1 MQLLSSNRERVVQ
14 DIANPGPTNIDGK
27 ALTQTQLTR
36 VDAKDKAAVDSMI
49 TEVCNR
55 LQGKGGTEK
64 PSPVWA
70 AAARYLS
77 KRVQGSP
84 EQMPGRKPDMSPGA
98 ASALCS
104 VLAQTEAAQLLLAN
118 RDRVVQD
125 IVNPGPKNIDQKTL
139 TQLELQRVD
148 SKDKGTVD
156 AMVREVCNRLQGKP
170 GTEKPSLV
178 WAAAAR
184 YLAGRVQGSSE
195 QMPGRAP
202 DMSPAAASAL
212 RAVLEDIAAPLE
224 AAQLLLAN
232 RERVVK
238 DITNPGPKSIH

>member
-14 DIANPGPTNIDGK
+14 DIINPGPKNIDGK
-27 ALTQTQLTR
+27 ALTQTDLDR
-36 VDAKDKAAVDSMI
+36 VDSKDKASVEAMVN
-49 TEVCNR
+49 EVCNR
-55 LQGKGGTEK
+55 LQGKTGTEK

-84 EQMPGRKPDMSPGA
+84 EQKPDRKPDMSPGA

-125 IVNPGPKNIDQKTL
+125 IVNPGPKNNDQKTL

-156 AMVREVCNRLQGKP
+156 AMVREVCNRLQG
-170 GTEKPSLV
+170 
-178 WAAAAR
+178 
-184 YLAGRVQGSSE
+184 
-195 QMPGRAP
+195 
-202 DMSPAAASAL
+202 
-212 RAVLEDIAAPLE
+212 
-224 AAQLLLAN
+224 N
-232 RERVVK
+232 
-238 DITNPGPKSIH
+238 